1 MYTPTHT
8 VCTNNFTAHDSTQLL
23 VSPPPPPPPTHT
35 HTHTLTHT
43 VMKRQLAVSPF
54 ASPVLKQPCTMR
66 TDMEDCNSNS
76 DPCETDDLAQP
87 LSLSDLKTET
97 YDFTN
102 ITATTCTSYFT
113 QIGLEE
119 SRHPLHSTATHSR
132 WQAPVHS
139 TMVDLQRQL
148 GAASLPT
155 VQGVSQIPSSTW
167 AADSGVAASAEFNAT
182 SAQSLTGSS
191 NELGITKSSSNPFM
205 LQASKE
211 ELQAQS
217 KPDKSSETAASQTQN
232 GTQDY
237 KSREKQPNSWM
248 LSTAHPKS
256 KHPDLP
262 TIQEGQTQTDVP
274 AKNNGTENNSKS
286 DSGLVASPDEMYS
299 RQTTDPHRPGTSV
312 PTSAYAPMAGSL
324 TSASPHP
331 TGLKLQVFPHTTR
344 LHYDSTAYGGS
355 GPTSPILQYTPSRY
369 NTAYPLKSGLVPHQ
383 MKFPTVFPNGILPSR
398 PKLSTTPIPS
408 LPSTLPQPEHSVYS
422 FGVGGGSGLSSVYHT
437 PPSRY
442 SGLRGRGS
450 SLGDGTSFAG
460 FTREVLRKKASLK
473 SRLQFSSES
482 QSALVSFQSI
492 LTSFPG
498 WVT

>member
-1 MYTPTHT
+1 
-8 VCTNNFTAHDSTQLL
+8 
-23 VSPPPPPPPTHT
+23 
-35 HTHTLTHT
+35 
-43 VMKRQLAVSPF
+43 MKRQLAVSPF

-119 SRHPLHSTATHSR
+119 SRHPLHSTATNSR

-211 ELQAQS
+211 ELQAQP
-217 KPDKSSETAASQTQN
+217 KPDKISETAASQIQN
-232 GTQDY
+232 GAQDY
-237 KSREKQPNSWM
+237 KSREKRPNSWM

-262 TIQEGQTQTDVP
+262 TIQEGQTQTDIP
-274 AKNNGTENNSKS
+274 AKNKGTENNIPCES

-299 RQTTDPHRPGTSV
+299 RQTTGPHRPSTSI
-312 PTSAYAPMAGSL
+312 PMSAYAPMGGSL

-331 TGLKLQVFPHTTR
+331 TGLKLQAFPHTTR
-344 LHYDSTAYGGS
+344 LHCDSTTYGGS
-355 GPTSPILQYTPSRY
+355 TPTSPILQYTPSRY

-383 MKFPTVFPNGILPSR
+383 MKFPTVFSNGILPSR

-408 LPSTLPQPEHSVYS
+408 LPTTLPQPENSVYP
-422 FGVGGGSGLSSVYHT
+422 FGVEGGGSLSSVYHT

-450 SLGDGTSFAG
+450 SLDDRTSFAG

-473 SRLQFSSES
+473 SRLQFSSE
-482 QSALVSFQSI
+482 
-492 LTSFPG
+492 
-498 WVT
+498 

>member
-1 MYTPTHT
+1 M
-8 VCTNNFTAHDSTQLL
+8 TQLL
-23 VSPPPPPPPTHT
+23 HSSTSYPPPPTPL
-35 HTHTLTHT
+35 HTLPHT

-54 ASPVLKQPCTMR
+54 ASPVLKQACTMR
-66 TDMEDCNSNS
+66 TDMEDFNSNS
-76 DPCETDDLAQP
+76 DSCETEDLAQP

-102 ITATTCTSYFT
+102 ITATTCTGYFT

-119 SRHPLHSTATHSR
+119 SRHPLHSTATNSR

-139 TMVDLQRQL
+139 TMVDVQRQL

-182 SAQSLTGSS
+182 SAQSLTSSS

-211 ELQAQS
+211 EELQTQPS
-217 KPDKSSETAASQTQN
+217 KSSKTAASQTQN

-237 KSREKQPNSWM
+237 KSREKRPNSWI

-262 TIQEGQTQTDVP
+262 TIQEGQTQTDIP
-274 AKNNGTENNSKS
+274 AKNKGMENNIPCES

-299 RQTTDPHRPGTSV
+299 RQTTDSRRPSTSV
-312 PTSAYAPMAGSL
+312 PTSAYAPTGGSL

-331 TGLKLQVFPHTTR
+331 TGLKLQAFPHTTR
-344 LHYDSTAYGGS
+344 LHYDSTAYGGTT
-355 GPTSPILQYTPSRY
+355 PTSPILQYTPSRY

-383 MKFPTVFPNGILPSR
+383 MKFPTVFPNSILPSR

-408 LPSTLPQPEHSVYS
+408 LPSTLPQPENSVYS
-422 FGVGGGSGLSSVYHT
+422 FGVGGGDRLSSVYHT

-450 SLGDGTSFAG
+450 SLGDRTSFAG

-482 QSALVSFQSI
+482 VCSGLIPNPS
-492 LTSFPG
+492 
-498 WVT
+498 

>member
-1 MYTPTHT
+1 M
-8 VCTNNFTAHDSTQLL
+8 TQLL
-23 VSPPPPPPPTHT
+23 DSSPPPTHT
-35 HTHTLTHT
+35 HTHTLPHT

-76 DPCETDDLAQP
+76 DSCETEDLAQP
-87 LSLSDLKTET
+87 LSLNDLNTET

-119 SRHPLHSTATHSR
+119 SRHPLHSTATNSR
-132 WQAPVHS
+132 WQAPIHS
-139 TMVDLQRQL
+139 TMVDVQRQL

-182 SAQSLTGSS
+182 SAQSLTSSS

-211 ELQAQS
+211 EELQTQ
-217 KPDKSSETAASQTQN
+217 PQPNKSSKTAASQTQN
-232 GTQDY
+232 GAQDY
-237 KSREKQPNSWM
+237 KPREKRPNPWM

-262 TIQEGQTQTDVP
+262 TIQEGQTQTDIP
-274 AKNNGTENNSKS
+274 AKNKGMENNIPCES

-299 RQTTDPHRPGTSV
+299 RQTTDSHRPRTSV
-312 PTSAYAPMAGSL
+312 PTSAYAPTGGSL

-331 TGLKLQVFPHTTR
+331 TGLKLQAFPHTTR

-355 GPTSPILQYTPSRY
+355 TPTSPILQYTPSRY

-383 MKFPTVFPNGILPSR
+383 MKFSTVFPNSILPSR

-408 LPSTLPQPEHSVYS
+408 LPSTLPQPENSVYS
-422 FGVGGGSGLSSVYHT
+422 FGVGGGGSLSSVYHT

-450 SLGDGTSFAG
+450 SLGDRTSFAG
-460 FTREVLRKKASLK
+460 FTRDVLRKKASLK

-482 QSALVSFQSI
+482 VCSGLIPNPS
-492 LTSFPG
+492 
-498 WVT
+498 